1 MLSTLGFANRH
12 FYMPDDLLRKVE
24 NMILRFIAPVPYAS
38 FTAFCH
44 TVSLYGITSKVRDPR
59 FTNVAMLLATY
70 EEVAGC
76 AAVVQARLAQRAGDE
91 RISIKAANSRVSHP
105 RSRGWRRTASTSRQL
120 ERRTRTRGAAGNGTG
135 LRARGRRVGGS
146 TTGSAERRRPKG
158 RRRYAKKWRRKAG
171 ARTKSSTAW
180 RRCPNLCRKATAGT
194 SSKRI

>member
-44 TVSLYGITSKVRDPR
+44 TVGLYGITSKVRDPR

-70 EEVAGC
+70 EEVTGC
-76 AAVVQARLAQRAGDE
+76 TAVVQAKLEQRAGDE
-91 RISIKAANSRVSHP
+91 RITIKAANSRVSHP
-105 RSRGWRRTASTSRQL
+105 AESWLAAHSYYLATTGATHEDTWRSRQRHR
-120 ERRTRTRGAAGNGTG
+120 AA
-135 LRARGRRVGGS
+135 RRGRRAGGS
-146 TTGSAERRRPKG
+146 TTGSAERRRPTG
-158 RRRYAKKWRRKAG
+158 RRRYAKKLRRKVG

-180 RRCPNLCRKATAGT
+180 RRYPILCRKDTAGT
-194 SSKRI
+194 SSKRT